1 MSEFKI
7 EGECDKR
14 FENVKKAFAENF
26 QKRGELGA
34 AVSIVMDGRAVV
46 DLWGGHADNAERR
59 PWQPIRWS
67 MSTRRPRV

>member
-46 DLWGGHADNAERR
+46 DLWGGLPTTRNAARGSA
-59 PWQPIRWS
+59 IRWS